1 MTEFVLV
8 KDLPPAVQAALE
20 SVSYG
25 SKDIKVKAAESVHL
39 GDAGAGNGRKAF
51 VVLVNLDN
59 GTHQTIMGSW
69 GGQNMFDKTNP
80 VDNDRGV
87 HALPGNGLAITGS
100 IGTGPTWATI
110 HIPASMTARILP
122 TGSGIEVTD
131 DEKNVLACYLG
142 YTSAYRKELF
152 ARKGVKAEVFDGLV
166 ARGLIKRNKAGATS
180 ITTDG
185 KNVVGYYRAP
195 YSC

>member
-8 KDLPPAVQAALE
+8 KDLPAAVQAALA
-20 SVSYG
+20 SVRYG
-25 SKDIKVKAAESVHL
+25 SKDIKVKASETVHL

-69 GGQNMFDKTNP
+69 GGQNMFNPNNP
-80 VDNDRGV
+80 VDNDRGE

-110 HIPASMTARILP
+110 HIPASMTAKILP
-122 TGSGIEVTD
+122 TSSGIEVT
-131 DEKNVLACYLG
+131 ETERNVLACYVG
-142 YTSAYRKELF
+142 YTSTYRKAEF
-152 ARKGVKAEVFDGLV
+152 ARKGIKPEVFDSLV
-166 ARGLIKRNKAGATS
+166 ERGLLKRNKAGATS

-185 KNVVGYYRAP
+185 KNVVGDYRVP
-195 YSC
+195 YSW